1 MSQANR
7 PYLLVGV
14 IVFIMALISLHF
26 YYKPFPNYY
35 IVFLVC
41 ILALLIAL
49 LVSIT
54 ASRNVVCT
62 LAGFEWDLNDFCRGW
77 IITGK
82 TGSGKTTA
90 AINNLICQVSRNVK
104 NWGGLAIDDKGSYWE
119 TLQQIFKLINRTDDL
134 ILLEIVPSDV
144 DPNWQPKHTFSIFE
158 DKSIPY
164 ATYARLICDVVS
176 SMGQKGEQAFFK
188 TQAQIHIEYALKALD
203 EAGLPVT
210 FKSCFNVLS
219 SEQALKDC
227 LALLIKKETAQADDL
242 LRHFEEHFIKQPE
255 RQLAAVKATI
265 FNYLKFFNNP
275 DIEKVF
281 CPEQSTFRMQ
291 DLDKGKVVCLSVPQ
305 KYHEERKYIKALLKL
320 LFYKHAL
327 KRFDLTEKQRKQK
340 NLLILWADEA
350 QKIVTASEDGLSD
363 YNVVDELREARAT
376 IVAATQ
382 SYQSL
387 MPAIGDLKK
396 TQVFVAN
403 LANRITFSAADEE
416 SAKIAA
422 EALGKRK
429 TKKKTISHQRGGRSI
444 SYTEEE
450 RYHFEPHEIRRL
462 KKFETIVQHCDKGF
476 RKVRLK
482 PVIYNNL
489 IK

>member
-1 MSQANR
+1 MFKENR
-7 PYLLVGV
+7 PY
-14 IVFIMALISLHF
+14 IIISFIIFIISLLGLHF
-26 YYKPFPNYY
+26 FYKPFATYC
-35 IVFLVC
+35 IICLTFLLAFIIS
-41 ILALLIAL
+41 ILA
-49 LVSIT
+49 S
-54 ASRNVVCT
+54 ASVEPNSVCT
-62 LAGFEWDLNDFCRGW
+62 LAGFNWDLNDFCRGW

-90 AINNLICQVSRNVK
+90 AINNLIFQVSKNVK

-119 TLQQIFKLINRTDDL
+119 TLQQIFKLINRSEDL
-134 ILLEIVPSDV
+134 ILLEIIPADV
-144 DPNWQPKHTFSIFE
+144 DPHWQPKHTFNIFE

-164 ATYARLICDVVS
+164 ATYARIICDVVS

-203 EAGLPVT
+203 EAGFPVT
-210 FKSCFNVLS
+210 LKACFNLLAS
-219 SEQALKDC
+219 KSALDSC
-227 LALLIKKETAQADDL
+227 ISRLKEKTTLQSYNIIN
-242 LRHFEEHFIKQPE
+242 HFNEHFTNQPE

-281 CPEQSTFRMQ
+281 CPTESTFSMN
-291 DLDKGKVVCLSVPQ
+291 DLDKGKVICLSIPQ

-327 KRFDLTEKQRKQK
+327 KRFDLTDKKRKQK
-340 NLLILWADEA
+340 NLIILWADEA

-376 IVAATQ
+376 LVAATQ

-387 MPAIGDLKK
+387 IPAIGDLKK

-416 SAKIAA
+416 SAQIAA
-422 EALGKRK
+422 DALGKRK
-429 TKKKTISHQRGGRSI
+429 TKKKTISHQRGGKSV

-450 RYHFEPHEIRRL
+450 RYYFEPHEIRKL
-462 KKFETIVQHCDKGF
+462 KKFEAIVQHCDKGF
-476 RKVRLK
+476 RKVKLK
-482 PVIYNNL
+482 PVIYNKFNR
-489 IK
+489 